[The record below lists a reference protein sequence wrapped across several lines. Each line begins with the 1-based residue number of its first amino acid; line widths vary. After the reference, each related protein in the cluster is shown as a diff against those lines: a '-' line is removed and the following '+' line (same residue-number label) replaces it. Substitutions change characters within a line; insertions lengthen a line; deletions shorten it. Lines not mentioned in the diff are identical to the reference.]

1 MSLRDM
7 IEAARREAEKA
18 GNLPARAAKGQG
30 DEVGGQSETGAGE
43 KRGGFSRRSASR
55 AKPTREAARGVRG
68 VNSAKVRS
76 GQQSESGRSESEM
89 SREERRELR
98 RRQRDRDDRRESAIQ
113 ILCRNDPAYR
123 RGSRLWWILVGVCF
137 VLTFGATALS
147 GGEAGS
153 EHPHAFAY
161 VSMIVLAYVVLI
173 AAAIY
178 YLIKVRP
185 IRNSTRDLV
194 GGMSEKKV
202 SQILERDAEEARKRD
217 AAKAEAKAAK
227 KAARKARREQH
238 K

>member
-1 MSLRDM
+1 
-7 IEAARREAEKA
+7 
-18 GNLPARAAKGQG
+18 
-30 DEVGGQSETGAGE
+30 
-43 KRGGFSRRSASR
+43 
-55 AKPTREAARGVRG
+55 
-68 VNSAKVRS
+68 
-76 GQQSESGRSESEM
+76 
-89 SREERRELR
+89 
-98 RRQRDRDDRRESAIQ
+98 
-113 ILCRNDPAYR
+113 
-123 RGSRLWWILVGVCF
+123 
-137 VLTFGATALS
+137 
-147 GGEAGS
+147 
-153 EHPHAFAY
+153 
-161 VSMIVLAYVVLI
+161 MIVLAYVVLI

>member
-1 MSLRDM
+1 MSLRDT

-30 DEVGGQSETGAGE
+30 DKVGGQSETGAGE

-55 AKPTREAARGVRG
+55 AKPTREAARGVRV

-76 GQQSESGRSESEM
+76 GQQSETGRSESEM

-227 KAARKARREQH
+227 KDRKSVV
-238 K
+238 